1 MGDQYTIA
9 DITTFTWVRGAD
21 IFYGGREELDYAS
34 FPAVSDWLERCIARP
49 GSARGL
55 NIPVKPE

>member
-1 MGDQYTIA
+1 
-9 DITTFTWVRGAD
+9 VL
-21 IFYGGREELDYAS
+21 EYAK

-49 GSARGL
+49 ASARGL